1 MDEES
6 RTEYDVKAKNVR
18 LDLKT
23 WETQWLEKHGKKPGR
38 EDIKS
43 NPEIADKYRQYQRY
57 RNILDGKISPPAK
70 DQGRKRKSTSNSV
83 PVGTPSKRTRHTE
96 TPSKSRVLD
105 VQLEQ
110 TPTIS
115 RKLFSPTAVTSL
127 GPTPQR
133 DGKVLGLFDLL
144 GDDAQTP
151 SKDKV
156 HSTTSKS
163 KIYATPS
170 KTTSSL
176 DLAVTP
182 RMGRTPMSDSKRK
195 YLNTFVSPV
204 KPGGDLQNTAATP
217 SKLHFDTP
225 QFLRRHTLSTV
236 DENGE
241 IDRVAPL
248 RLPRKQFGRGLS
260 EIVASLRKVEEDK
273 ADEDLEALRDME
285 AEDSG
290 QPRPVAKPKPAPD
303 DILVGDSQAHNL
315 PLGGF
320 DDVDVSESDGHEGK
334 DRQGQPMR
342 LFKKKGQKR
351 TTRKVN
357 IKPTWNKR
365 PTAPVTTV
373 GIDEDDEEVVPKTQL
388 NEGDEDFGDIKAKK
402 KKVEKKEG
410 TVKKAARKV
419 NELAHANFQRL
430 KLKNSGAKGGP
441 GQNSRFRRRR

>member
-1 MDEES
+1 MDEET

-43 NPEIADKYRQYQRY
+43 NPEI
-57 RNILDGKISPPAK
+57 S
-70 DQGRKRKSTSNSV
+70 
-83 PVGTPSKRTRHTE
+83 
-96 TPSKSRVLD
+96 
-105 VQLEQ
+105 
-110 TPTIS
+110 
-115 RKLFSPTAVTSL
+115 
-127 GPTPQR
+127 PTPQR

-144 GDDAQTP
+144 GDEAQTP
-151 SKDKV
+151 SRDKV
-156 HSTTSKS
+156 HSTPSKN

-170 KTTSSL
+170 KKTSSL

-204 KPGGDLQNTAATP
+204 KPGDDTQMTAATP

-241 IDRVAPL
+241 FDKVAPL

-290 QPRPVAKPKPAPD
+290 QPRPVAKPEPAPEN
-303 DILVGDSQAHNL
+303 ILVGDSQAHNL

-342 LFKKKGQKR
+342 IFKKKGQKR

-373 GIDEDDEEVVPKTQL
+373 GVDEDDEEVVPNTQL
-388 NEGDEDFGDIKAKK
+388 NEGDEDFGDIVSSASESESEKRKKKTK